1 MFLVKE
7 ERENSKSRKDKE
19 KKKKPKQRMEN
30 KGILAKTRIT
40 KSMTH

>member
-19 KKKKPKQRMEN
+19 KKKNPN
-30 KGILAKTRIT
+30 KGWKIKVFQQ
-40 KSMTH
+40 KPESQKV